1 MRRIFV
7 GLFFALV
14 MSLPLVASRA
24 DLDIVSTP
32 PSAAA
37 FELVVV
43 EADGCIYCKLF
54 RRDVLP
60 AYETSEQGKEAPV
73 RFVDVNDVDT
83 AHLDLTSTVD
93 VVPTFV
99 VVKSR
104 HEVGRIAGYV
114 GPENFFHSINYLI
127 ASAP

>member
-1 MRRIFV
+1 MRRMLTA
-7 GLFFALV
+7 LFAALV
-14 MSLPLVASRA
+14 MSLPLGASRA
-24 DLDIVSTP
+24 GLDTETLP
-32 PSAAA
+32 PSGTA
-37 FELVVV
+37 FELIVV

-60 AYETSEQGKEAPV
+60 AYETSEQAKTAPA
-73 RFVDVNDVDT
+73 RFVDVNDIET
-83 AHLDLTSTVD
+83 AHLDFTTPVE

-99 VVKSR
+99 VVKSG
-104 HEVGRIAGYV
+104 HEIGRIPGYV